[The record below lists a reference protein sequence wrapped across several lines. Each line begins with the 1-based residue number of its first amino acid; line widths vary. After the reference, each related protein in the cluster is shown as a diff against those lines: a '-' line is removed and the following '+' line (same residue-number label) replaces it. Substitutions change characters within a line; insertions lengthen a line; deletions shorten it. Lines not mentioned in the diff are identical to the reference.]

1 MLHLGPTGLS
11 TAAIGPLVGA
21 ILRWPPVYHPVFMAR
36 DPHNTHLMV
45 TRCAAKITKYV
56 DRLQLSVAA
65 SLTLSLISTSVR
77 RALVDPH

>member
-1 MLHLGPTGLS
+1 
-11 TAAIGPLVGA
+11 
-21 ILRWPPVYHPVFMAR
+21 
-36 DPHNTHLMV
+36 MV

-65 SLTLSLISTSVR
+65 SLTLSLISTSIR